1 MMVASVAAIRL
12 LVIGLDER
20 LQAQLVAHASKLPDV
35 EAVVAVRTAAA
46 AAPAVRALQPTVVVV
61 LEDGSDQPRGAT
73 NTALMP
79 KPYPVPVVV
88 LTDHHDAAS
97 LRLAIHA
104 GARAFLPA
112 TVPVGELIEVV
123 RRVHAGGSSVPP
135 QLLGVILEDLF
146 APHPEPL
153 TAPLDRLTARQIEVL
168 GLLVDGL
175 DPEAIADTLHLSI
188 HTVRTHVKEI
198 LRRLGV
204 HSSLEAVS
212 VALRSGLVPHRV
224 S

>member
-1 MMVASVAAIRL
+1 MVASVAAIRL
-12 LVIGLDER
+12 LVIGLNER
-20 LQAQLVAHASKLPDV
+20 LQAQLVAHASKLADV

-46 AAPAVRALQPTVVVV
+46 AAPAIRAVQPTVVV
-61 LEDGSDQPRGAT
+61 LDGSDQPGGAT
-73 NTALMP
+73 TRALMSQ
-79 KPYPVPVVV
+79 PYPAPVVV

-112 TVPVGELIEVV
+112 TVPVGELLEVV

-175 DPEAIADTLHLSI
+175 DPEAIADALDLSI

-212 VALRSGLVPHRV
+212 VALRSGLVPHRI